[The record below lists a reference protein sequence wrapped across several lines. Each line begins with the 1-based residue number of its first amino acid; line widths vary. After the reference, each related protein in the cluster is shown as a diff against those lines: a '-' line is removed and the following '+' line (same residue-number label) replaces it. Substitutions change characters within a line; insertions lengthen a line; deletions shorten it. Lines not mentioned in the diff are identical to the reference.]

1 MPVVE
6 TTWATWKK
14 LYPQTRVIEKGLY
27 ETEAYINYP
36 YGDYRSN
43 HRFLLFDLVTPL
55 RLNNN
60 PAASE
65 FLAKEPVLGVRLD
78 GEPMAYPFSAMG
90 APAVINDQV
99 GGVDIVVLWDRDSYL
114 AIPYAR
120 SVQGRMLSFE
130 SVEIEAFPFVGMR
143 DRETGTLW
151 DVRGLAIEGELQGSS
166 SYRYPPTGVCGL
178 HG

>member
-1 MPVVE
+1 M
-6 TTWATWKK
+6 
-14 LYPQTRVIEKGLY
+14 
-27 ETEAYINYP
+27 
-36 YGDYRSN
+36 
-43 HRFLLFDLVTPL
+43 TPL

-90 APAVINDQV
+90 ARAVINDQV

-120 SVQGRMLSFE
+120 SVQGRILSFE
-130 SVEIEAFPFVGMR
+130 PVEVEVFPYVGMR

-151 DVRGLAIEGELQGSS
+151 DVRGLSLI
-166 SYRYPPTGVCGL
+166 
-178 HG
+178 HI